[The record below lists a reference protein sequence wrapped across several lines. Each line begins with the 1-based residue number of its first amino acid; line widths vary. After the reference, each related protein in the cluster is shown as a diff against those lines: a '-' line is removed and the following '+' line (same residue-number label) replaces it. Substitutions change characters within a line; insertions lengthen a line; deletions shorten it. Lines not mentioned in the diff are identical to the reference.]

1 MNEHLQMKWDA
12 IGWYSPFIKQK
23 RREWLFSFTK
33 WETHRDNFADVSD
46 WLQLFTVRHSHMLH
60 AQWTRFMDVYIV
72 HCSTV
77 RILDASMNYQA
88 RQWREKQPQFTFI
101 VVQARLYCPLSHK
114 QIQYQKRPKK
124 MWIHSGFSLCFTC
137 REWERRRENEQMQ
150 WVVNRFKVCW
160 QYTMIMH
167 YQNFEGDEMCA
178 IAAKTMQSVSP
189 SRWCY
194 YWWHDPIDTLCV
206 RTV

>member
-1 MNEHLQMKWDA
+1 MFLIDYNYLLWD
-12 IGWYSPFIKQK
+12 IHTCFMPSGRDSWMCTLYTVPLY
-23 RREWLFSFTK
+23 RRP
-33 WETHRDNFADVSD
+33 V
-46 WLQLFTVRHSHMLH
+46 
-60 AQWTRFMDVYIV
+60 
-72 HCSTV
+72 
-77 RILDASMNYQA
+77 ILDASMNYQA

-137 REWERRRENEQMQ
+137 REWERMRENEQMQ

-194 YWWHDPIDTLCV
+194 YWWHDPINTLCV